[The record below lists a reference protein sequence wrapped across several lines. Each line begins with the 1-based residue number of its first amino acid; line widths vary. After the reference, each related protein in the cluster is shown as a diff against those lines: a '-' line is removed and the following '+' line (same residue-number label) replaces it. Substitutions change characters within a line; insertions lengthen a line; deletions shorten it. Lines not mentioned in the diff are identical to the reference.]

1 MMEKSMDLQNLV
13 TRLEKLESQKSKRRL
28 SGIIIIIIALTSGFS
43 VNTLMPLKEIV
54 AEKISLV
61 DTNGNTRLKMELENG
76 VTQITMTYEN
86 GDPCLRISGDKLCFY
101 DQGKKA
107 RIKIK
112 ANNTLN
118 SSCLSITDPSG
129 KNCVTLSAGPEG
141 PYLSIDDN
149 EEQREVVLSINPIG
163 SLDLIERSSGSE
175 RLPRGKVA
183 CPPKTDPNAMI
194 E

>member
-1 MMEKSMDLQNLV
+1 MTEKSIDLQNLV
-13 TRLEKLESQKSKRRL
+13 TRLDNLESQKSKRRL
-28 SGIIIIIIALTSGFS
+28 LGILIVTIALTSGFS
-43 VNTLMPLKEIV
+43 VNTLMPFKENV

-61 DTNGNTRLKMELENG
+61 DKNGNTRLKMEFENG

-86 GDPCLRISGDKLCFY
+86 GDPCLRISGDKVVFY

-107 RIKIK
+107 RINIK

-118 SSCLSITDPSG
+118 SSCLSITDPLG
-129 KNCVTLSAGPEG
+129 KSCVTLSAGPEG

-175 RLPRGKVA
+175 RLPRAKVA
-183 CPPKTDPNAMI
+183 CPPRTDPNARL

>member
-1 MMEKSMDLQNLV
+1 MTEKSIDLLNLAN
-13 TRLEKLESQKSKRRL
+13 RLENLECQKSKRML
-28 SGIIIIIIALTSGFS
+28 LGLVIVIIALTSGFS
-43 VNTLMPLKEIV
+43 VNTLSPPKEIV
-54 AEKISLV
+54 AEKIRMV
-61 DTNGNTRLKMELENG
+61 DKNGNTRLKMELENG
-76 VTQITMTYEN
+76 ITQITLTYEN

-107 RIKIK
+107 RINIK

-129 KNCVTLSAGPEG
+129 KSCVTLSAGPEG

-163 SLDLIERSSGSE
+163 SLDLIERSSGE
-175 RLPRGKVA
+175 RLPRGKVT
-183 CPPKTDPNAMI
+183 CPPKTDRRVML

>member
-1 MMEKSMDLQNLV
+1 MTEKSIDLQNLAH
-13 TRLEKLESQKSKRRL
+13 RLEKLECQKSRRRL
-28 SGIIIIIIALTSGFS
+28 LGLLIAIIALTSGFS
-43 VNTLMPLKEIV
+43 VKTLSPPKEIV

-61 DTNGNTRLKMELENG
+61 DKDGKTRLKMELENG
-76 VTQITMTYEN
+76 VTQITLTYEN

-107 RIKIK
+107 RINIM

-118 SSCLSITDPSG
+118 SSCLSITDRSG
-129 KNCVTLSAGPEG
+129 KNCLTLTAGPEG

-149 EEQREVVLSINPIG
+149 EEQKEVVLSIDPVG
-163 SLDLIERSSGSE
+163 SLNSIERSNGR
-175 RLPRGKVA
+175 RLSQK
-183 CPPKTDPNAMI
+183 D

>member
-1 MMEKSMDLQNLV
+1 MTENAIDYNKLV
-13 TRLEKLESQKSKRRL
+13 TRIEKLESYKSKRRL
-28 SGIIIIIIALTSGFS
+28 LGIVIVIISITSGVS
-43 VNTLMPLKEIV
+43 INTLMPLKEIV

-61 DTNGNTRLKMELENG
+61 DKNGKTRFKIDIDNG
-76 VTQITMTYEN
+76 VTQLIMNYGN

-101 DQGKKA
+101 DQLKNA
-107 RIKIK
+107 RIKIM

-118 SSCLSITDPSG
+118 SSCLTITDPSG
-129 KNCVTLSAGPEG
+129 KSCVTLNAGPEG

-175 RLPRGKVA
+175 RLPRAKVA
-183 CPPKTDPNAMI
+183 CPPRTDPNAML

>member
-1 MMEKSMDLQNLV
+1 MTEISIDLQNLV

-28 SGIIIIIIALTSGFS
+28 LGILIVIIALTSWFS
-43 VNTLMPLKEIV
+43 INTLMPFKEIV

-61 DTNGNTRLKMELENG
+61 DKKGNTRLKMELENG

-107 RIKIK
+107 RIKIE
-112 ANNTLN
+112 ANNTLD
-118 SSCLSITDPSG
+118 SSCLSITDPSR
-129 KNCVTLSAGPEG
+129 KSCVTLSAGPEG

-175 RLPRGKVA
+175 RLPRAKVA
-183 CPPKTDPNAMI
+183 SPPKTYPKAML